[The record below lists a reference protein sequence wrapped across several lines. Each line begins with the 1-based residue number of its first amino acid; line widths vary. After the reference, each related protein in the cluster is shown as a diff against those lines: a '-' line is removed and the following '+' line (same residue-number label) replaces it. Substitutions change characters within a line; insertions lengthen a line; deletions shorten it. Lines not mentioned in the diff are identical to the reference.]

1 MLDAIKD
8 FLIPKFVCYA
18 RSITN
23 ITSVYPPKFLPP
35 MSGQKIPPNLARKW
49 SLFMALILYSILT
62 VSFTFSKC
70 VYFSY
75 FRCPLTIFRVQRKQ
89 QDFSRSSNVHSFIG
103 INVPEFSIPFNLKGY
118 YLTKNICSKN
128 YEFLQEQICQII
140 NISSFECLPFLTKVV
155 FYPFKILLNMKYGS
169 KYIFLFLIL
178 RM

>member
-1 MLDAIKD
+1 MLGAIKD

-49 SLFMALILYSILT
+49 SLFMALMLYSILT

-75 FRCPLTIFRVQRKQ
+75 FRCPLTIFRV
-89 QDFSRSSNVHSFIG
+89 
-103 INVPEFSIPFNLKGY
+103 
-118 YLTKNICSKN
+118 
-128 YEFLQEQICQII
+128 
-140 NISSFECLPFLTKVV
+140 
-155 FYPFKILLNMKYGS
+155 
-169 KYIFLFLIL
+169 
-178 RM
+178 